1 MATQKQQQEFQDF
14 KDNIQALRTRI
25 TEIGSKFLNDNCKDI
40 FAKYPDLISISW
52 VAYTPYFNDGDTCY
66 YRSRHNHP
74 NLEGDLKNYSEIRSG
89 YLANISLQLSFKN
102 LLPISVILV
111 LKACILSL
119 KSWNS
124 CCCFCVAIITQYLFL
139 LL

>member
-40 FAKYPDLISISW
+40 FAKYPDLVSISW

-66 YRSRHNHP
+66 YRSRHNYP
-74 NLEGDLKNYSEIRSG
+74 NLEGDLKNHSEIETEVKEF
-89 YLANISLQLSFKN
+89 LSQFDDP
-102 LLPISVILV
+102 LMFELFGDH
-111 LKACILSL
+111 A
-119 KSWNS
+119 
-124 CCCFCVAIITQYLFL
+124 FITITREGTTIEEYEHD
-139 LL
+139 